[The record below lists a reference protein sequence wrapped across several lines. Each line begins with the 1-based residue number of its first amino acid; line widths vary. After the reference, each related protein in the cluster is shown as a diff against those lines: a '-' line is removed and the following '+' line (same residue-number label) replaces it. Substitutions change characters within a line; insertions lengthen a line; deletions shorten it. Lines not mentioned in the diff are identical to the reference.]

1 MKKNIQ
7 SIELVLPNLI
17 FEEKNKVNNF
27 HNIFDLLKVNDKLS
41 RNQTFTF
48 NFNESN
54 TEEDNHQQP
63 LQPLK
68 YQYNDSKINDESHV
82 FIDNLRN
89 NDKKILAL
97 LSEEDWSTY
106 SFKALERKLGI
117 HQQSLSRAL
126 KRLEYLNLVE
136 KTPYGY
142 KIKGKNIIPLISII
156 QNNQL
161 EEQEEPLPFGTITT
175 RKTKKR
181 YNQLIQIR
189 IPIKSNIDII
199 VKRLVGKWFGNLRW
213 FGLIKKEAG
222 FTLQWVAIN
231 KYNSS
236 SSNNNNNLFQIN
248 LNIVSEYIVIET
260 NATSDKEKIDAMS
273 YSNRLVEEITKIL
286 QSNIK
291 EKEYEIPEEIP
302 IARNFS
308 STYTNK
314 LKYKSNKINK
324 QNDIKH

>member
-7 SIELVLPNLI
+7 SLELVLPNLI
-17 FEEKNKVNNF
+17 FEEKKKVTKL
-27 HNIFDLLKVNDKLS
+27 HEIFDLLQVNDKLN
-41 RNQTFTF
+41 RTPTFTF
-48 NFNESN
+48 NFNAN
-54 TEEDNHQQP
+54 NIEEDNHKP

-68 YQYNDSKINDESHV
+68 YQHNDSNNNEESS
-82 FIDNLRN
+82 L
-89 NDKKILAL
+89 LL
-97 LSEEDWSTY
+97 LSEEEWSTY

-142 KIKGKNIIPLISII
+142 KIKGKNIFPIISII

-161 EEQEEPLPFGTITT
+161 EEQEEPLSFETT
-175 RKTKKR
+175 TTTTKKTKKR
-181 YNQLIQIR
+181 FNQLIQIR

-199 VKRLVGKWFGNLRW
+199 VNRLVGKWFGNLRW
-213 FGLIKKEAG
+213 LGLVKKEAG
-222 FTLQWVAIN
+222 FTLQWTAIN
-231 KYNSS
+231 RYTS
-236 SSNNNNNLFQIN
+236 SSNSSNYNLFQIN

-260 NATSDKEKIDAMS
+260 DAISDKAKIDAMS

-291 EKEYEIPEEIP
+291 EEEEYKMPEEFTIP
-302 IARNFS
+302 KKYS

-314 LKYKSNKINK
+314 IKYKSNKINK
-324 QNDIKH
+324 

>member
-7 SIELVLPNLI
+7 SLELVLPNLI
-17 FEEKNKVNNF
+17 FEEKKKVTKL
-27 HNIFDLLKVNDKLS
+27 HEIFDLLQVND
-41 RNQTFTF
+41 NINHTQTYTF
-48 NFNESN
+48 NFNDN
-54 TEEDNHQQP
+54 KIKEDNHKP

-68 YQYNDSKINDESHV
+68 YQHNDSNNNEESSV
-82 FIDNLRN
+82 LFEDLRN
-89 NDKKILAL
+89 NDKKILLL
-97 LSEEDWSTY
+97 LSEEEWSTY

-142 KIKGKNIIPLISII
+142 KIKGKNIFPIISII
-156 QNNQL
+156 QNKQMK
-161 EEQEEPLPFGTITT
+161 EPEKPLSFETT
-175 RKTKKR
+175 TTKKTKKR
-181 YNQLIQIR
+181 FNQLIQIP

-199 VKRLVGKWFGNLRW
+199 VNRLVGKWFGNLRW
-213 FGLIKKEAG
+213 LGLVKKEAG
-222 FTLQWVAIN
+222 FTLQWTAIN
-231 KYNSS
+231 RYTS
-236 SSNNNNNLFQIN
+236 SSNSSNYNLFQIN

-260 NATSDKEKIDAMS
+260 DAISDKAKIDAMS

-291 EKEYEIPEEIP
+291 EEEEYEMPEEFTIP
-302 IARNFS
+302 KKYS

-314 LKYKSNKINK
+314 IKYKSNKINK
-324 QNDIKH
+324 